1 MTVSDFSGVFLG
13 IIFWKEASLFSVCVC
28 VGGGGLF
35 FRWRGLH
42 FKMAGGTPWG
52 SIGFGGDGG
61 EGRGF
66 KKIVR
71 WGAPV

>member
-1 MTVSDFSGVFLG
+1 MPFQG
-13 IIFWKEASLFSVCVC
+13 IISWKGVSCFSVC
-28 VGGGGLF
+28 VGGGGVVFQMGGGFILK
-35 FRWRGLH
+35 W
-42 FKMAGGTPWG
+42 GGTPWG
-52 SIGFGGDGG
+52 SIGFGGYGG

>member
-1 MTVSDFSGVFLG
+1 MEGCFMFQ
-13 IIFWKEASLFSVCVC
+13 CVC
-28 VGGGGLF
+28 GGGGVVFQMGGGFILK
-35 FRWRGLH
+35 W
-42 FKMAGGTPWG
+42 GGTPWG